1 MGAYFQYTGVG
12 GSYNGT
18 GLPTST
24 IIINA
29 EKVICQTPVPDNR
42 QPIQGGVLITA
53 NISFGI
59 STCTFATIL
68 CRQSTLGTSTG
79 VTGTVVASGG
89 NVGIGTYVA
98 SIGTSAG
105 TQAAVGNQ
113 NLGPFTFQWVDYLGT
128 GPLPVY
134 QITGS
139 MSAAAG
145 TATITSAFVTVTP
158 LAA

>member
-1 MGAYFQYTGVG
+1 MGVYWQYTGVG

-24 IIINA
+24 IITNA
-29 EKVICQTPVPDNR
+29 EKVICMTPVPDNR

-53 NISFGI
+53 QVSYGV
-59 STCTFATIL
+59 STCLFATIL

-79 VTGTVVASGG
+79 VTGTLVSSGG

-98 SIGTSAG
+98 SVGTGAG
-105 TQAAVGNQ
+105 TISATGQSNT
-113 NLGPFTFQWVDYLGT
+113 GPFTYQWVDYLGT

-139 MSAAAG
+139 TSAG
-145 TATITSAFVTVTP
+145 TATITSAFVSVQP
-158 LAA
+158 LAV

>member
-1 MGAYFQYTGVG
+1 MGVYWQYTGVG

-24 IIINA
+24 IITNA
-29 EKVICQTPVPDNR
+29 EKVIAMTPVPDNR
-42 QPIQGGVLITA
+42 QPIQGGVLVTA
-53 NISFGI
+53 QISFGV

-79 VTGTVVASGG
+79 VTGTLVSSGG

-98 SIGTSAG
+98 SIGTGAG
-105 TQAAVGNQ
+105 TVSATGNQ
-113 NLGPFTFQWVDYLGT
+113 NIGPFTFQWVDYLGT

-134 QITGS
+134 QVTGS
-139 MSAAAG
+139 TAAG
-145 TATITSAFVTVTP
+145 TATVTSAFVSVQP
-158 LAA
+158 LAV

>member
-29 EKVICQTPVPDNR
+29 EKVVCMTPVPDNR
-42 QPIQGGVLITA
+42 EPIQGGVLITA
-53 NISFGI
+53 NVNLGSSAAGVA
-59 STCTFATIL
+59 TFL

-89 NVGIGTYVA
+89 NVGIGTYVVN
-98 SIGTSAG
+98 IG
-105 TQAAVGNQ
+105 TQAGTVVAGGTQ
-113 NLGPFTFQWVDYLGT
+113 LGYTFQWVDYLGT
-128 GPLPVY
+128 SPLPVY
-134 QITGS
+134 QLTGS
-139 MSAAAG
+139 VAAAAG
-145 TATITSAFVTVTP
+145 TATITSAFITVTP
-158 LAA
+158 LAV